1 VPRESRYTL
10 WNQGDRGGGVSIWH
24 VNCSRQTSANLGRKR
39 IAVFL
44 MRYDGLRDTRLRIH
58 ESFCCGVSITGPG
71 LGYTAEVI
79 TLAIDTSERRGS
91 VAVRKEG
98 RHAAGR
104 RHESSEDYSSWLL
117 PAVGACLVE
126 AGLLMVEVELLA
138 VCTGPGSFTG
148 VRVGLTTVK
157 AWAEVHGKKV
167 VGVSRLEAMARC
179 AEAQAAFVA
188 ACYDAQRGQMFAAIY
203 RWKDSGLER
212 IEEEMVVEAVSFLR
226 TATEVAGRE
235 RIAWITLDPELITGV
250 EGWKARA
257 GIGDSM
263 QRVEGDLADKIGE
276 IAEERA
282 IKKQFTD
289 PLELDA
295 NYVRRSDAEIFWKG
309 PAAGHG
315 R

>member
-1 VPRESRYTL
+1 MARPR
-10 WNQGDRGGGVSIWH
+10 
-24 VNCSRQTSANLGRKR
+24 
-39 IAVFL
+39 
-44 MRYDGLRDTRLRIH
+44 
-58 ESFCCGVSITGPG
+58 

-79 TLAIDTSERRGS
+79 TLAVDTSEMRGS

-98 RHAAGR
+98 RRAAER
-104 RHESSEDYSSWLL
+104 RHESGEDYSSWLL
-117 PAVGACLVE
+117 PAVAECLEE
-126 AGLLMVEVELLA
+126 ARVGMAGVELLA

-148 VRVGLTTVK
+148 VRVGLTTVM

-179 AEAQAAFVA
+179 AEAQEPFVA
-188 ACYDAQRGQMFAAIY
+188 ACYDAQRGQMFAAMY
-203 RWKDSGLER
+203 RRKDER
-212 IEEEMVVEAVSFLR
+212 LKRVEEEMVIEANSFLR
-226 TATEVAGRE
+226 MASEVAGRE
-235 RIAWITLDPELITGV
+235 RIVWVTLDPELITCV
-250 EGWKARA
+250 VGWKARA
-257 GIGDSM
+257 EIGDSM
-263 QRVEGDLADKIGE
+263 RRVEGDLADKIGE

-282 IKKQFTD
+282 RKEQFTD

>member
-1 VPRESRYTL
+1 
-10 WNQGDRGGGVSIWH
+10 
-24 VNCSRQTSANLGRKR
+24 
-39 IAVFL
+39 
-44 MRYDGLRDTRLRIH
+44 MRA
-58 ESFCCGVSITGPG
+58 G

-79 TLAIDTSERRGS
+79 TLATDTSERRGS

-98 RHAAGR
+98 RRAALR
-104 RHESSEDYSSWLL
+104 RHESGEDYSSWLL
-117 PAVGACLVE
+117 PAVGACLSE
-126 AGLLMVEVELLA
+126 AGVGMEGVDLLA
-138 VCTGPGSFTG
+138 ACTGPGSFTG

-167 VGVSRLEAMARC
+167 VGVSRLEAIARW
-179 AEAQAAFVA
+179 AEAQAPFVA
-188 ACYDAQRGQMFAAIY
+188 ACYDAQRGQMFAAMY
-203 RWKDSGLER
+203 RRKDGGLKR
-212 IEEEMVVEAVSFLR
+212 IEEEMVVEAASFLR
-226 TATEVAGRE
+226 MASEAAGRE
-235 RIAWITLDPELITGV
+235 KIAWVTLDPELITRV
-250 EGWKARA
+250 EGWESRA
-257 GIGDSM
+257 GIGDSV

-282 IKKQFTD
+282 RKGQFTD

>member
-1 VPRESRYTL
+1 MAL
-10 WNQGDRGGGVSIWH
+10 
-24 VNCSRQTSANLGRKR
+24 
-39 IAVFL
+39 
-44 MRYDGLRDTRLRIH
+44 
-58 ESFCCGVSITGPG
+58 
-71 LGYTAEVI
+71 
-79 TLAIDTSERRGS
+79 
-91 VAVRKEG
+91 RKEG
-98 RHAAGR
+98 RRAALR

-117 PAVGACLVE
+117 PAVGACLAE
-126 AGLLMVEVELLA
+126 AGVVMAEVELLA
-138 VCTGPGSFTG
+138 ACTGPGSFTG

-179 AEAQAAFVA
+179 AEAQAPPFAA

-203 RWKDSGLER
+203 RWRESGLER
-212 IEEEMVVEAVSFLR
+212 IEEEMVVEAASLLR
-226 TATEVAGRE
+226 MATEVAGRE
-235 RIAWITLDPELITGV
+235 RIAWVTLDPELITCV
-250 EGWKARA
+250 ESWEARA

-263 QRVEGDLADKIGE
+263 QRVEGDLADRIGE

-282 IKKQFTD
+282 IKEQFTD
-289 PLELDA
+289 PSELDA

>member
-1 VPRESRYTL
+1 
-10 WNQGDRGGGVSIWH
+10 
-24 VNCSRQTSANLGRKR
+24 
-39 IAVFL
+39 
-44 MRYDGLRDTRLRIH
+44 
-58 ESFCCGVSITGPG
+58 

-79 TLAIDTSERRGS
+79 TLAIDTSEMRGS

-98 RHAAGR
+98 RRAAVR

-117 PAVGACLVE
+117 LAVEACLGE
-126 AGLLMVEVELLA
+126 AGEGMEGVDLLA
-138 VCTGPGSFTG
+138 ACTGPGSFTG
-148 VRVGLTTVK
+148 VRIGLTTVK
-157 AWAEVHGKKV
+157 AWAEVYGKKV

-179 AEAQAAFVA
+179 AEAGAAFVA

-203 RWKDSGLER
+203 RWKDGGLER
-212 IEEEMVVEAVSFLR
+212 IEEEMVVEAGSFLR
-226 TATEVAGRE
+226 MATEEAGRE
-235 RIAWITLDPELITGV
+235 RIAWVSLDPQLITGL
-250 EGWKARA
+250 EGWESRA

-263 QRVEGDLADKIGE
+263 HRVEGDLADKIGE

-282 IKKQFTD
+282 RKEQFTD
-289 PLELDA
+289 ALELDA